1 MDINTLNIEEI
12 KKGFKLSESIEA
24 YQCLI
29 CNKTFNL
36 DEIFPVGERF
46 FTAEHQIKSHI
57 KEEHGHT
64 LEYLLSLDKKL
75 TTLTDNQKEIIS
87 LMASGSSDKE
97 IASDLSLSTSTVR
110 HLRFT
115 MKEKAR
121 QAKVFLSIYEM
132 IFEERGDFMPIHTKA
147 TMVDDRYFISEIEQ
161 KKILENMFYSL
172 DPLKLKIF
180 SPKEK
185 KKIVI
190 LRAIADSLDP
200 EKKYSE
206 LELNEV
212 LKQIF
217 HDFTT
222 LRRYLIEYGFMERT
236 KDGKVY
242 KIKS

>member
-1 MDINTLNIEEI
+1 MDINALSINEI
-12 KKGFKLSESIEA
+12 KKGYILPENTDA

-29 CNKTFNL
+29 CGKTYDL
-36 DEIFPVGERF
+36 EEIFPVGGRF
-46 FTAEHQIKSHI
+46 FTAEHQIKAHV

-75 TTLTDNQKEIIS
+75 TTLTDNQKEILS
-87 LMASGSSDKE
+87 LMASGLSDKE
-97 IASDLSLSTSTVR
+97 IASDLSLSTSTIR

-121 QAKVFLSIYEM
+121 QAKVFLSLYEL

-147 TMVDDRYFISEIEQ
+147 TMVDDRYFISEAEQ
-161 KKILENMFYSL
+161 KKILDNMFFSL
-172 DPLKLKIF
+172 EPLKLKIF

-190 LRAIADSLDP
+190 LKEIASSLDP
-200 EKKYSE
+200 NRQYTEI
-206 LELNEV
+206 ELNEV
-212 LKQIF
+212 LKQIY

>member
-1 MDINTLNIEEI
+1 MDISTLSIDKI
-12 KKGFKLSESIEA
+12 KKGYQLSKDIYA

-29 CNKTFNL
+29 CGKVF
-36 DEIFPVGERF
+36 DIGEIFPVGERF
-46 FTAEHQIKSHI
+46 FTAEHQIKAHI
-57 KEEHGHT
+57 NEEHGHT

-75 TTLTDNQKEIIS
+75 TTLTDNQKEILSSI
-87 LMASGSSDKE
+87 ASGSSDKE
-97 IASDLSLSTSTVR
+97 IASDLSLSTSTIR

-132 IFEERGDFMPIHTKA
+132 IFEEGGDFMPIHTKA

-200 EKKYSE
+200 ERKYTE
-206 LELNEV
+206 IELNEV

-242 KIKS
+242 KLKR

>member
-1 MDINTLNIEEI
+1 MDISALNIDEI
-12 KKGFKLSESIEA
+12 KKGYQLSEKANA

-29 CNKTFNL
+29 CGKTYAT
-36 DEIFPVGERF
+36 DEIFPVGDRF
-46 FTAEHQIKSHI
+46 FTAEHQIKAHI
-57 KEEHGHT
+57 KEDHGHT
-64 LEYLLSLDKKL
+64 LGYLLSLDKKL
-75 TTLTDNQKEIIS
+75 TTLTDNQKDILA
-87 LMASGSSDKE
+87 LMANGSSDKE
-97 IASDLSLSTSTVR
+97 IADKLSLSTSTIR

-121 QAKVFLSIYEM
+121 QARVFLSIYEL
-132 IFEERGDFMPIHTKA
+132 IFEERGEFMPIHAKA
-147 TMVDDRYFISEIEQ
+147 TMVDERYFISEDEQ
-161 KKILENMFYSL
+161 NKILENMFFSL
-172 DPLKLKIF
+172 EPLKLKFF

-190 LRAIADSLDP
+190 LKEIAASLDP
-200 EKKYSE
+200 ERQYTE
-206 LELNEV
+206 IELNEV

>member
-1 MDINTLNIEEI
+1 MDINALNINEI
-12 KKGFKLSESIEA
+12 KKGYQLSENLDA

-29 CNKTFNL
+29 CGKTY
-36 DEIFPVGERF
+36 DIEEIFPIGERF
-46 FTAEHQIKSHI
+46 FTAEHQIKAHI
-57 KEEHGHT
+57 KEEHVHP
-64 LEYLLSLDKKL
+64 LQYLLSLDKKL
-75 TTLTDNQKEIIS
+75 TTLTDNQKEIMM
-87 LMASGSSDKE
+87 LMAGGSSDKD
-97 IASDLSLSTSTVR
+97 IANALSLSTSTIR

-147 TMVDDRYFISEIEQ
+147 TMVDDRYFISEAEH

-172 DPLKLKIF
+172 HPLKLKLF

-190 LRAIADSLDP
+190 LKEIAASLDP
-200 EKKYSE
+200 NRQYTEI
-206 LELNEV
+206 ELNEV

-242 KIKS
+242 KIKR